1 MKEVEIDGRKK
12 KIASTVD
19 AVGLFCPM
27 PIVHLGLALEALDSN
42 QVVEI
47 LADDSGFG
55 EDVVNWC
62 KETKNPL
69 LFIRR
74 NEESIFVAYVEKA

>member
-1 MKEVEIDGRKK
+1 MKEVEIAGQ
-12 KIASTVD
+12 KIQISSTVD

-27 PIVHLGLALEALDSN
+27 PIAHLQRELEAVESC

-55 EDVVNWC
+55 EDLVNWC
-62 KETKNPL
+62 KETGHRL
-69 LFIRR
+69 LSLEK
-74 NEESIFVAYVEKA
+74 NEENIFVAYVERM

>member
-1 MKEVEIDGRKK
+1 MKEVQIDEQ
-12 KIASTVD
+12 KIAVVSTVD

-27 PIVHLGLALEALDSN
+27 PIAHLQLELEGLESN
-42 QVVEI
+42 QVVEV

-62 KETKNPL
+62 KETSNKL
-69 LFIRR
+69 LFLTK
-74 NEESIFVAYVEKA
+74 NEEEIFVAYVEKT